1 MPHRPLIGI
10 STYHRDGEARPRF
23 HLPTAYVDAVRLGGG
38 APVLLP
44 PGDSHPA
51 RLLDRLDG
59 LVLAGGGD
67 LHPEVTGGAP
77 HPASYAMCRE
87 RDDFEVALVGVALER
102 ELPLLAICRGT
113 QVLNVAL
120 GGDLVG
126 HLPDAVGEAVS
137 HRSSQEEPI
146 RHGVEL
152 AADARLTE
160 IYGSGALEVASWHHQ
175 AVSRPGRGLRPVAW
189 AADGVIE
196 ALELEGAPW
205 VLAVQ
210 WHPELDLHDGSPHRR
225 LFEVFAGA
233 L

>member
-10 STYHRDGEARPRF
+10 STYHRDGEERERF

-44 PGDSHPA
+44 PGDAHPP
-51 RLLDRLDG
+51 RLLERLDG

-67 LHPEVTGGAP
+67 LHPEVAGGTLHA
-77 HPASYAMCRE
+77 ASYSMCRE
-87 RDDFEVALVGVALER
+87 RDDFEMALVGVALDR
-102 ELPLLAICRGT
+102 QLPLLAICRGT

-126 HLPDAVGEAVS
+126 HLPDAVGGAVT
-137 HRSSQEEPI
+137 HRASQEEPA
-146 RHGVEL
+146 RHTVEL
-152 AADARLTE
+152 APDARLAR
-160 IYGSGALEVASWHHQ
+160 IYGPGALEVASWHHQ

-189 AADGVIE
+189 AADGVVE
-196 ALELEGAPW
+196 AIELEGAPW

-210 WHPELDLHDGSPHRR
+210 WHPELDLQSGSPHRK
-225 LFEVFAGA
+225 LFEAFASE